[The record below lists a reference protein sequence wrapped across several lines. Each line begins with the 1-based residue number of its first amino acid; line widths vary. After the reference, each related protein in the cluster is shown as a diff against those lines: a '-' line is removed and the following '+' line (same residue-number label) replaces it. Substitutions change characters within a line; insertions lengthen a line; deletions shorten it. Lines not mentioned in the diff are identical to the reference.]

1 MSKRCVQLTTGLLQL
16 FFAVVS
22 GTVYAQ
28 KTDRVSEGIRMD
40 AVAALPR
47 TAFFETD
54 AAVARGEPGTLIRSE
69 EFAGYDLPPDV
80 HATRILYRS
89 RSQLDHDAVAS
100 AVVVV
105 PTRAAPPG
113 GWPVVIWAHGDTGV
127 AQSCAPSLT
136 KSLGHNTQTLAK
148 EGVLRGFAVVAVDYS
163 GLGAGYQHEFLWKMA
178 NANDIVFA
186 APAARAA
193 QPQLGS
199 ASVVVGHSEG
209 GQAVWGVAEKMTK
222 MRDTAYRGAV
232 VLAPTVDSETL
243 VVRVGGAPGQSFYP
257 VYVVSGI
264 KAVYPNFDTHTV
276 LLPAALNAYKRLTTQ
291 ACRGL
296 SSALFESVKVAAVLD
311 ARWTAAP
318 LVQKLFTSNQVGNMP
333 ISGPMF
339 VASAE
344 SDDAVPA
351 QLIAARVKAECATG
365 ATVNY
370 QVYPGDHD
378 SMMVTS
384 FSDQVS
390 WIMDRFQE
398 RPAPNSCK

>member
-1 MSKRCVQLTTGLLQL
+1 MNKRCVQLTTALLQL
-16 FFAVVS
+16 FFGVVS
-22 GTVYAQ
+22 GAVYAQ
-28 KTDRVSEGIRMD
+28 TTDRVSEVVRMD

-47 TAFFETD
+47 TAFFETN
-54 AAVARGEPGTLIRSE
+54 AAAARGEPGTLIRSE
-69 EFAGYDLPPDV
+69 EFAGYDLPADV
-80 HATRILYRS
+80 HATRILYRT

-100 AVVVV
+100 AVVIV

-113 GWPVVIWAHGDTGV
+113 GWPVVVWAHGIAGV
-127 AQSCAPSLT
+127 AQNCAPSLS
-136 KSLGHNTQTLAK
+136 KSLGHNALTLAK

-163 GLGAGYQHEFLWKMA
+163 GLGAGYQHEFLWKTA

-193 QPQLGS
+193 QSQLGS
-199 ASVVVGHSEG
+199 AWVVMGHSEG

-222 MRDTAYRGAV
+222 MPDPAYRGAV
-232 VLAPTVDSETL
+232 VLAPTVDTESL
-243 VVRVGGAPGQSFYP
+243 VLRVGAAAGQSFYP
-257 VYVVSGI
+257 VYVAFGI
-264 KAVYPNFDTHTV
+264 KAVYPNFEPRTI
-276 LLPAALNAYKRLTTQ
+276 LLPTALNAYKRLTTQ

-296 SSALFESVKVAAVLD
+296 ASALFDSVKLAAVLD
-311 ARWTAAP
+311 PRWTGAP
-318 LVQKLFTSNQVGNMP
+318 LVQRLFTSNQVGNMP

-351 QLIAARVKAECATG
+351 QAIAARVKAVCATG

-384 FSDQVS
+384 FSDQMS